1 MDCRICG
8 RTVESVLGVGRATFD
23 FMRIERMVELCTTCC
38 QTSFYDKG
46 DYRFQE
52 LPGERGLS

>member
-1 MDCRICG
+1 
-8 RTVESVLGVGRATFD
+8 
-23 FMRIERMVELCTTCC
+23 MRIERMVELCTTCC

-52 LPGERGLS
+52 LPGEKGLS